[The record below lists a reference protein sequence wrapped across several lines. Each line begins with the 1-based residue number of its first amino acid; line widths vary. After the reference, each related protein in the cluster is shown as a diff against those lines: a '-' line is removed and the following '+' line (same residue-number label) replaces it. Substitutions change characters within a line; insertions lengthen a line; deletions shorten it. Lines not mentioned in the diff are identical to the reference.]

1 MRPTGI
7 AQRRE
12 IDMQVSDL
20 MTRDVRVANAGETI
34 QQAARLMVSLDAGVL
49 PVGEQGRLVGM
60 ITDRDIAVRAVAQGM
75 GPETKVRDVMTS
87 ELMYCFEDQE
97 IDEVTDNMGDL
108 QLRRLPVLDRDKKLV
123 GIIPLGDV
131 AFEQG
136 GGDGIGNALGAIST
150 PGGQHSQS
158 G

>member
-1 MRPTGI
+1 
-7 AQRRE
+7 
-12 IDMQVSDL
+12 MQVSDL

-108 QLRRLPVLDRDKKLV
+108 QLRRLPVLDREKKLV
-123 GIIPLGDV
+123 GIISLGDV

>member
-1 MRPTGI
+1 
-7 AQRRE
+7 
-12 IDMQVSDL
+12 MQVSDL
-20 MTRDVRVANAGETI
+20 MTRDVRIANAGETI
-34 QQAARLMVSLDAGVL
+34 QQAARLMASLDSGVL
-49 PVGEQGRLVGM
+49 PVGDRGRLVGM
-60 ITDRDIAVRAVAQGM
+60 VTDRDIAIRAVAEGR
-75 GPETKVRDVMTS
+75 GPETKVRDVMS
-87 ELMYCFEDQE
+87 AELKYCFADQE
-97 IDEVTDNMGDL
+97 IEEITDNMGDL

-123 GIIPLGDV
+123 GIISLGDV